1 MWISVAVTLT
11 FITQRTVNNFGTSYE
26 KMACFLVLVTR
37 ARGLYRYVSILTLKS
52 LMGKTNNGAKYKTE
66 TKSATALVECSISL
80 QHSSLVQVRWFLYN
94 TVALRLVCGVS
105 VMILVT
111 EHDGAWPQVR
121 WADNRACRGCSTTI
135 RRLVPLHPKIS
146 VVLCYA
152 LALSHQL
159 SLLCMSLAG

>member
-37 ARGLYRYVSILTLKS
+37 ARGLYRYVYILTLKS

-66 TKSATALVECSISL
+66 TKSATALLECSISL
-80 QHSSLVQVRWFLYN
+80 QHSSLVQVKWFLYN

-111 EHDGAWPQVR
+111 ELDGAWR
-121 WADNRACRGCSTTI
+121 
-135 RRLVPLHPKIS
+135 
-146 VVLCYA
+146 
-152 LALSHQL
+152 
-159 SLLCMSLAG
+159 